1 MLVTIGSPY
10 VDTNADALSFAL
22 GGEALRP
29 LAVKPVRLAGLDV
42 ELRLLGAS
50 HQVFAGAI
58 RETVAC
64 LAGVRGPLPQAV
76 GHDADGWSYRFSATV
91 SRTDPI
97 EFRQQ
102 VKELRDRFADLPNAL
117 GGVFPGSPDAM
128 TVLSA
133 DSDGTHVTWSTWHT
147 YPQTG
152 EVVMTQTV
160 LEPA

>member
-1 MLVTIGSPY
+1 MLVTIGTPY
-10 VDTNADALSFAL
+10 IDTTANALGYAL

-29 LAVKPVRLAGLDV
+29 LAVREIRLAGLDV

-50 HQVFAGAI
+50 HQVFAGGI

-64 LAGVRGPLPQAV
+64 LPGITGPLPSAV
-76 GHDADGWSYRFSATV
+76 GHDLEGWSYRFSATV
-91 SRTDPI
+91 SRTDPL
-97 EFRQQ
+97 EFRQH
-102 VKELRDRFADLPNAL
+102 VKGLRDRFADLPNAL

-133 DSDGTHVTWSTWHT
+133 AADGPRVTWFTWHT
-147 YPQTG
+147 YPQTA